1 MLGKRNHWRPWRAIS
16 VHGLRV
22 ALVVGVLLAIPSPT
36 PARTSDG
43 SRPPRLADLPEIELL
58 ADAVEIGSAQD
69 ASGIWPVRDSGGDV
83 IAGVART
90 LPAARDIVG
99 YRGPTN
105 ALIVVGEDLRIAA
118 VDLLASRDTEEHVAA
133 VREDRR
139 FFQQFVGWTWGEPPT
154 EVQIDGVSGATLTSL
169 AMAEGVLKRL
179 GGQRPSLVFTKP
191 LSLADARQLY
201 PQAATINDAIL
212 AEAFDSR
219 GRVLGKLFR
228 TGPLVDDIIGYQGP
242 TELLVAVSI
251 EGEITDLRIRRSFD
265 NQPYVGYVRQDKYS
279 FWPAFEGRSL
289 EQLASLDLV
298 AAQVE
303 GVSGATMTS
312 MAVADTLIAASRE
325 LIEQLHQEAESP
337 VAHRRAAW
345 QSRWGWA
352 DVATVVVLMLA
363 ALISRGKWFR
373 LRSVRRIW
381 LVGVVSVIG
390 LWAGNLISLA
400 LVTGWAAEGVAWR
413 LAPGL
418 AAIAAVALITPPLT
432 KSNPYCSHLCPHG
445 AIQQLIRPNSK
456 SRRRQTPPAWL
467 QRILLWVPGVTL
479 SAAYVW
485 LLMLP
490 TADLASW
497 EPFNA
502 YLFRIAGWGSFTLA
516 GISLVAASF
525 VPMAYCRFGCPTGR
539 LIDYLRR
546 TAKSDRVHLADA
558 VAVVLLAVALIQ
570 A

>member
-1 MLGKRNHWRPWRAIS
+1 MVGKRNRWRAWL

-22 ALVVGVLLAIPSPT
+22 ALVVGLLLAIPSPT
-36 PARTSDG
+36 PARLSDG

-58 ADAVEIGSAQD
+58 ADAVEVDGAQD
-69 ASGIWPVRDSGGDV
+69 SSGIWPVRDSGGNV
-83 IAGVART
+83 IAGAART

-99 YRGPTN
+99 YRGPTE
-105 ALIVVGEDLRIAA
+105 ALIVVDEDLRIAA
-118 VDLLASRDTEEHVAA
+118 VDLLTSRDTEEHVAA
-133 VREDRR
+133 VREDHR
-139 FFQQFVGWTWGEPPT
+139 FFQQFVGWGWGESPT
-154 EVQIDGVSGATLTSL
+154 EVHIDGVSGATLTSL

-179 GGQRPSLVFTKP
+179 GGQRPSLVFTEP

-201 PQAATINDAIL
+201 PQAAAISDAIL

-228 TGPLVDDIIGYQGP
+228 TGRLVDDIVGYQGP
-242 TELLVAVSI
+242 TELLVAVST
-251 EGEITDLRIRRSFD
+251 EGEITEIQIRRSFD
-265 NQPYVGYVRQDKYS
+265 NEPYVGYVRQDKYS

-289 EQLASLDLV
+289 EQLASLDLM

-312 MAVADTLIAASRE
+312 MAVADTVVAASRE
-325 LIEQLHQEAESP
+325 LIEKLHREAERP
-337 VAHRRAAW
+337 VANRRAAW
-345 QSRWGWA
+345 QSRWGSA
-352 DVATVVVLMLA
+352 DVATMVVLMLA
-363 ALISRGKWFR
+363 ALITRLKWFR
-373 LRSVRRIW
+373 RRGARRVW
-381 LVGVVSVIG
+381 LIGVVSVIG

-400 LVTGWAAEGVAWR
+400 LVSGWAAEGVAWR

-418 AAIAAVALITPPLT
+418 AAIAAVALITPPLS

-445 AIQQLIRPNSK
+445 AIQQLIRPNTK
-456 SRRRQTPPAWL
+456 SRRRQKPPAWL
-467 QRILLWVPGVTL
+467 QRILLWIPGITL

-490 TADLASW
+490 AADLASW
-497 EPFNA
+497 EPFNV

-516 GISLVAASF
+516 GVSLVAAGF

-546 TAKSDRVHLADA
+546 TAKSDRVQLADA
-558 VAVVLLAVALIQ
+558 VAVVLLTFALTQ
-570 A
+570 G